1 MAVPLLDLRA
11 QHATIRDETVA
22 AVMRIVDAQ
31 TFILGEAVG
40 ELECAVAG
48 LSKTRHAIGCANGT
62 DAILLGMRAL
72 DIGRGDEVITTPF
85 TFFAT
90 AGTVHNVGATPV
102 FVDIEPKTFNI
113 RPDAAAAARTTRTKA
128 VIPVDLFGQ
137 MAAIEQ
143 VAAVL
148 PNIPVIEDAA
158 QSIGARRTINGT
170 WTMAGER
177 ATIGTFSFFP
187 SKNLGGYGDG
197 GMIVT
202 QDDAIAER
210 LKRLR
215 VHGGAKQYFHDEVGY
230 NSRLDALQAAVLS
243 AKLPHLA
250 AWSAK
255 RRENAAYYD
264 AAFADL
270 GRDGRLALPY
280 VAPEN
285 ESIFNQYTL
294 RVTGGKRDALQG
306 FLKERGIGSS
316 IYYPLPLHL
325 QPCFA
330 YLGYKAGQLPE
341 SERAAKE
348 VLSLPIYPEL
358 TMAQLDEVVAGVHA
372 FFQD

>member
-1 MAVPLLDLRA
+1 
-11 QHATIRDETVA
+11 
-22 AVMRIVDAQ
+22 
-31 TFILGEAVG
+31 
-40 ELECAVAG
+40 
-48 LSKTRHAIGCANGT
+48 
-62 DAILLGMRAL
+62 MRAL

-90 AGTVHNVGATPV
+90 AGTIHNVGATPV
-102 FVDIEPKTFNI
+102 FVDIEPRTFNI
-113 RPDAAAAARTTRTKA
+113 HPEAVAAARTSNSKA

-137 MAAIEQ
+137 MAELEG
-143 VAAVL
+143 VAAAVPGL
-148 PNIPVIEDAA
+148 PIIEDAA
-158 QSIGARRTINGT
+158 QSIGARRKVNGS
-170 WTMAGER
+170 WTMAGQ
-177 ATIGTFSFFP
+177 APTIGTFSFFP

-230 NSRLDALQAAVLS
+230 NSRLDTLQAAVLS

-250 AWSAK
+250 GWSAK

-264 AAFADL
+264 SAFA
-270 GRDGRLALPY
+270 ALVAQGAITTPY

-285 ESIFNQYTL
+285 ESIFNQYTI
-294 RVTGGKRDALQG
+294 RVGQGRRDALQVA
-306 FLKERGIGSS
+306 LKEKSIGTS

-330 YLGYKAGQLPE
+330 YLGYREGQCPE

-348 VLSLPIYPEL
+348 VLSLPIFPEL
-358 TMAQLDEVVAGVHA
+358 TRQQLDEVVAAVHS
-372 FFQD
+372 FFER